1 MESEDT
7 SNVLQNVKVET
18 IRCASTQRSLPNSI
32 NMVGKIVTLVQ
43 VAQKV
48 IFIVKLAF
56 QNSV

>member
-32 NMVGKIVTLVQ
+32 NMVGKNCYHSIGCSKSNLHCQAGVL
-43 VAQKV
+43 K
-48 IFIVKLAF
+48 
-56 QNSV
+56 